1 MEELLK
7 NINIVLTRAKN
18 QSDKSIQQLQRYGA
32 NVISFPTIEIAPIK
46 NDPLLNQ
53 AISELENYDII
64 IFTSENAVKY
74 FLDLVKDLNVHF
86 EPTEFFIIS
95 IGEKTAQYCEGNK
108 IQIDF
113 QPKKYSW
120 GFLLEELENQNLH
133 GKKAFIPCSN
143 LADINK
149 YDKLKKLGVGVTA
162 IPAYINKVNDIKKLS
177 EEIKL
182 IQNTKI
188 DVYIFT
194 SPSTFN
200 GFLENLN
207 ISDPVQY
214 FSGKNIA
221 VIGPVTK
228 RAINE
233 YGVFPNI
240 IPTDFT
246 MEALIEEIKIFY
258 KKNSKQETEEKN

>member
-1 MEELLK
+1 MEKSLK

-18 QSDKSIQQLQRYGA
+18 QSDKSIQQLQMYGA

-46 NDPLLNQ
+46 NDPRLNQ
-53 AISELENYDII
+53 VIAELENFDII

-86 EPTEFFIIS
+86 ESTRFFIVS
-95 IGEKTAQYCEGNK
+95 IGEKTAQYCRKNN

-120 GFLLEELENQNLH
+120 GFLLEELKDQNLY

-149 YDKLKKLGVGVTA
+149 YNKLRKLGVEVTV
-162 IPAYINKVNDIKKLS
+162 IPAYTNEVNDIKILS

-182 IQNTKI
+182 IHKTKI

-200 GFLENLN
+200 GFLEILN
-207 ISDPVQY
+207 ITVPAKY

-233 YGVFPNI
+233 YGIFPNI
-240 IPTDFT
+240 IPADFT

-258 KKNSKQETEEKN
+258 SKNSKKETEGIN